1 MKTSFSAL
9 IKFPKEYYYP
19 FMAKMDGIAT
29 FNSIAIS
36 NDGDGYDAD
45 LSFPS
50 GQLAE
55 AINSIM
61 NASGTIARLVP
72 TEGSA
77 VKATAAVRTY
87 VKTRRR
93 KIKQRTVTG
102 GKKMGQLSALLTG
115 WKTVSQISEATGWKS
130 STIHARF
137 TGLRKKNALK
147 TKAGPD
153 GINQYRLL
161 KKAA

>member
-36 NDGDGYDAD
+36 NDGDYDAD
-45 LSFPS
+45 LSFPA

-55 AINSIM
+55 AVNSIM
-61 NASGTIARLVP
+61 NASGKITRLVP

-77 VKATAAVRTY
+77 IKATAAVRTY

-93 KIKQRTVTG
+93 KIKKRTATG
-102 GKKMGQLSALLTG
+102 GKKMGQLSALLSG

-147 TKAGPD
+147 SKTGPD
-153 GINQYRLL
+153 GINQYRLM
-161 KKAA
+161 KAA